1 MCIVPFTSLMPERS
15 KGKMRTVIIF
25 FLLASPVFAQ
35 SAVTAAAPTACGPV
49 DVKFDVKPDPAP
61 PHSELPS
68 GKAIIYVIEDVGES
82 AYGWI
87 TIRVGL
93 DGSWIGADRGNSYFS
108 FVVSPGEQHLC
119 ANWQSSLRSQSSLYS
134 LTNFTAEP
142 GKVYYFRTQV
152 WFSNTMAR
160 IELNPVNS
168 DEGQYQIAAF
178 PLVASHPKK

>member
-61 PHSELPS
+61 PHSELTS

-152 WFSNTMAR
+152 WFSNTIAR